1 MAQCKYYKPASRKK
15 KKTLFGDSKTNGP
28 QYSKVITFICI
39 IITIFSFIASLIGCI
54 AFALPESVA
63 VTLIAASGGLGAT
76 SVVWNLKK
84 SQAENTIKLYVSS
97 YKEIL
102 EMKKESGDLEFIDTA
117 EQKMINNLE
126 STFDISMEEAT
137 ATIEKQELLG

>member
-1 MAQCKYYKPASRKK
+1 MGKKK
-15 KKTLFGDSKTNGP
+15 KKTLFRDSKSNGP

-39 IITIFSFIASLIGCI
+39 IITIFSFLASLVGCI
-54 AFALPESVA
+54 VYSLPESVA
-63 VTLIAASGGLGAT
+63 VALITASGGLGAT

-137 ATIEKQELLG
+137 TTIEKQELIG